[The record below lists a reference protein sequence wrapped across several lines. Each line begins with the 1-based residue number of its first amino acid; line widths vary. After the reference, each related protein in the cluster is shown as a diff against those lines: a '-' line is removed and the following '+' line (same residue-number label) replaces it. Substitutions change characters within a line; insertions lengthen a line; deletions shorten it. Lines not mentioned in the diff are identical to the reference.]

1 MNVADAYQLAVQE
14 YQAGNKAR
22 AVDIIEQLLQEQPSN
37 GWLAGEL
44 GGIMVDLG
52 RRGIGAALLQLA
64 CSIEKERG
72 IEDWR
77 HWSTL
82 GSTMEHLE
90 FRDLAREAFDEALR
104 VDPSVSDI
112 YDQYSGTYVN
122 AGEPEKCIAWAK
134 KALELNPNNVIA
146 KKHLGLG
153 KLEAGEWAEGWQLLE
168 NRKLIKDYQR
178 PKYALPEWKG
188 EAVDT
193 LIIHGE
199 QGIGDEIMYLS
210 LIPKLR
216 HKVKRL
222 VVEVT
227 PRLVPLIRRTLKD
240 CEVYGSLEE
249 CAANGAFEM
258 ADLLSATGNASAN
271 TVDLEGVFLGD
282 SRIKPSIVSCAS
294 LPYVLGLGR
303 NDVLSAGYL
312 IPDPVRVDYWRN
324 KMAEEAKGKPIVGLT
339 WEGGV
344 RKTHKKVR
352 NPPFD
357 LMQKFVLD
365 HPEFCWV
372 SVQYTHG
379 EITHKSMRGT
389 LHFQQ
394 AVDDLDEQAA
404 LLSALDLLVSVPQ
417 TAVHIAGA
425 MAVPTLALVS
435 KSARW
440 DFCSSSEQMPWWES
454 VRMIRQTE
462 GWEPVFEQLDGLLSQ
477 RFQTKRNVINEAA
490 E

>member
-22 AVDIIEQLLQEQPSN
+22 AVDIIEQLLQEQPNN

-64 CSIEKERG
+64 CSIEKDRG

-90 FRDLAREAFDEALR
+90 FRELAREAFDEALR

-134 KALELNPNNVIA
+134 KALELNPDNIVA

-153 KLEAGEWAEGWQLLE
+153 MLEAGNWAEGWQLLE

-178 PKYALPEWKG
+178 PKYALPEWRG
-188 EAVDT
+188 EEVDT
-193 LIIHGE
+193 LIVHGE

-210 LIPKLR
+210 LIPKFR

-249 CAANGAFEM
+249 CAANGVFAM
-258 ADLLSATGNASAN
+258 ADLTGNAAAS
-271 TVDLEGVFLGD
+271 TVDLEGVFIGN
-282 SRIKPSIVSCAS
+282 STIKPSIVSCAS

-312 IPDPVRVDYWRN
+312 MPDPVRVDYWRN
-324 KMAEEAKGKPIVGLT
+324 RMAEEAKGKPIIGLT

-352 NPPFD
+352 NPPFEM
-357 LMQKFVLD
+357 MQKFVLD
-365 HPEFCWV
+365 HPEYCWV

-379 EITHKSMRGT
+379 EITNKSMRGT

-435 KSARW
+435 KCARW

-454 VRMIRQTE
+454 VRMIRQTD
-462 GWEPVFEQLDGLLSQ
+462 GWEPVFTQLDGLLG
-477 RFQTKRNVINEAA
+477 RKYPKRNVINEAA